1 MTSNPEA
8 DIQNSQRFYPFD
20 RAAIAAIALLFVF
33 VIGIAVLGK
42 FLTPKVAGFSWED
55 RQIGADARAFVLKFK
70 RPMNRASVEANLQIE
85 PDLPGKIAWGD
96 RELFYTLLQPPVY
109 GEDYQVT
116 LQGAKEQYGEWGRE
130 GRRME
135 AFQGMFQA
143 RDRVFAYLGVE
154 GEERGKLILY
164 NLTKERKQVLTPPD
178 LIVIDFKPYPDSE
191 RILFS
196 AIDSASVDRDLRDL
210 QLYNVTTG
218 LNGTQPFGRIQPV
231 LDAKTYQNFLFDLS
245 TDGKTI
251 IIDRENPLNPSDT
264 ALWVIPGDGEPRS
277 LGIRGETFAI
287 APDGHTLAVGQE
299 RGISLIPLTPQGP
312 PLAFLP
318 GYEEILG
325 FSPDRAL
332 PLLLDILPNGTRS
345 LVLVKGQGLPPK
357 RIPVAGLVR
366 DCKFSSRQ
374 RDILYCF
381 QLGGKNQPPE
391 RPLLSF
397 INLRDGRETPFLA
410 LTDYQE
416 VVMSLS
422 PDGLALL
429 FDQVVTT
436 PSEFEEDPLPAQ
448 TLAASIW
455 LLNLPDLS
463 RDRDRELASA
473 IAIQRP
479 QKLFPGLNP
488 VWLP

>member
-33 VIGIAVLGK
+33 VIGLTVFGK
-42 FLTPKVAGFSWED
+42 FLTPKVAGFSWQD
-55 RQIGADARAFVLKFK
+55 RKIGADARAFVLKFK
-70 RPMNRASVEANLQIE
+70 RPMDRASVEANLQIE

-116 LQGAKEQYGEWGRE
+116 LQGAKERYGEWGAG
-130 GRRME
+130 GRRIE
-135 AFQGMFQA
+135 TFQGMFEA

-154 GEERGKLILY
+154 GDERGKLILY
-164 NLTKERKQVLTPPD
+164 NLTQERKQILTPPD

-196 AIDSASVDRDLRDL
+196 AIDSASIDRDLRDL
-210 QLYNVTTG
+210 QLYTVTTG
-218 LNGTQPFGRIQPV
+218 LNSTQPFGRIQPI
-231 LDAKTYQNFLFDLS
+231 LDARTYQNFQFDLS
-245 TDGKTI
+245 TDGKTV

-264 ALWVIPGDGEPRS
+264 ALWIVPGAGEPRS

-287 APDGHTLAVGQE
+287 APDGQTLAVGQE
-299 RGISLIPLTPQGP
+299 RGISLIPLTPQAP

-318 GYEEILG
+318 GYEEILE
-325 FSPDRAL
+325 FSPDRAM
-332 PLLLDILPNGTRS
+332 PLLLDILPDGTRS
-345 LVLVKGQGLPPK
+345 LVLVKGRGLSPK
-357 RIPVAGLVR
+357 RIPIAGLVR
-366 DCKFSSRQ
+366 DCKFSPLQ
-374 RDILYCF
+374 TDILYCF

-391 RPLLSF
+391 QPLLSL
-397 INLRDGRETPFLA
+397 IDLKKVRETPFLA

-416 VVMSLS
+416 VVISLS
-422 PDGLALL
+422 PDGLTLL

-436 PSEFEEDPLPAQ
+436 PSGFEGDPSQPE

-455 LLNLPDLS
+455 LLRLPDPS
-463 RDRDRELASA
+463 REGDRA

-479 QKLFPGLNP
+479 EKLFPGLNP